1 MKPAHGFY
9 DAIISDQKIDPSEML
24 FIDDIADNINA
35 AKNAGMQAVKFEKP
49 GQLEDILKTFGVL
62 L

>member
-1 MKPAHGFY
+1 
-9 DAIISDQKIDPSEML
+9 ML